1 MTVRQRE
8 LKKIRGKDAIA
19 IVVTAPGI
27 VDDVDMTELY
37 TLEITSRSF
46 PMLIQTPFTIMKAII
61 YLRR

>member
-1 MTVRQRE
+1 VNIAKDHRIERITVQQRE

-37 TLEITSRSF
+37 TLENHF
-46 PMLIQTPFTIMKAII
+46 
-61 YLRR
+61 